1 MTYEY
6 GTLRPPTP
14 VEMEARYIPLETIK
28 VKWLDAENW
37 QVRNAYEGAYEG
49 MGEASDDV
57 WEGAV
62 AELAEFMK
70 EHCIPVD
77 AKLVYHECGRH
88 QMALDWTQL
97 ELCEVCNQW
106 REPHSADDEFHVLM
120 QRASDAWK
128 SRSGFCELC
137 KLTVVNM
144 ESHEEQP
151 FHKGREKRRAET
163 AS

>member
-1 MTYEY
+1 MTYEF

-14 VEMEARYIPLETIK
+14 IEMERRRVPLETLRVWWVGDK
-28 VKWLDAENW
+28 TGAATEDDAEPT
-37 QVRNAYEGAYEG
+37 
-49 MGEASDDV
+49 
-57 WEGAV
+57 V

-70 EHCIPVD
+70 AHTIPYGAQLRTGVF
-77 AKLVYHECGRH
+77 GIR
-88 QMALDWTQL
+88 LDWTHL
-97 ELCEVCNQW
+97 ELCEVCNMW
-106 REPHSADDEFHVLM
+106 TEPHGADDEFHVLM